1 MLQLVTFERNYSSGH
16 TIINTASVIDTKLY
30 GKPNEFEKRINK
42 LSSKIKEDIDN
53 ETNTLISSFKAIL
66 SLSGQENIIRDT
78 KRKLKAYVESVEKE
92 IIRDLA
98 QPINTITDNEQN
110 LIKTF
115 NKLNVVT
122 TKKLGNVQTLTGID
136 GKILSDGNV
145 KIYNL
150 TGDTTVF
157 AKMITDYITVAKKKS
172 VVSMQMLK
180 RNKSSRIAPVPSI
193 AYKTFQKASRGR

>member
-1 MLQLVTFERNYSSGH
+1 M
-16 TIINTASVIDTKLY
+16 ADK
-30 GKPNEFEKRINK
+30 
-42 LSSKIKEDIDN
+42 
-53 ETNTLISSFKAIL
+53 
-66 SLSGQENIIRDT
+66 ENIIRDT

-157 AKMITDYITVAKKKS
+157 AKMITDYITVAKKLNDYAIEKS
-172 VVSMQMLK
+172 YLK
-180 RNKSSRIAPVPSI
+180 YSYNK
-193 AYKTFQKASRGR
+193 T